1 MLKETTRAAYSNSGV
16 GGSNSV
22 RMNWVR
28 TFFLGFTGLAAAF
41 IRGAGAL
48 PYLKR
53 DCKALQRVPSSVK
66 FLRYRRLHPPVCCDF
81 FMWGGCGARCQYKKA
96 GILLFRAICL
106 PWFAYLRDLAILSSH
121 GFAGSCWLSAPLSLA
136 ETDLKPEGADY
147 FSPLMAAWAAARR
160 AIGTRKGEQ
169 DT

>member
-48 PYLKR
+48 PYFKR
-53 DCKALQRVPSSVK
+53 GAKHRSAS
-66 FLRYRRLHPPVCCDF
+66 PV
-81 FMWGGCGARCQYKKA
+81 
-96 GILLFRAICL
+96 LLNF
-106 PWFAYLRDLAILSSH
+106 
-121 GFAGSCWLSAPLSLA
+121 
-136 ETDLKPEGADY
+136 
-147 FSPLMAAWAAARR
+147 
-160 AIGTRKGEQ
+160 
-169 DT
+169 